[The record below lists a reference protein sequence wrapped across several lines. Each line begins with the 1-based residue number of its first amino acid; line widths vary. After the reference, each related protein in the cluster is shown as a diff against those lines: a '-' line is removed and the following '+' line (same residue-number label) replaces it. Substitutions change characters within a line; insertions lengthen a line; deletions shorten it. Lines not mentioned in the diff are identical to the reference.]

1 MPHQDKLPTFTY
13 SLIAMQQERLLIV
26 YKELYHINS
35 ILNFFLG
42 GNTTEEDPRKNNIQH
57 IIDDINIIRGKVEC
71 LNNETLEPLKS
82 QDSISS
88 NRIVFLTTFNYVKI
102 EIEDMLKV
110 VDTIYNKMRQM
121 FNESLN
127 QYIPYPSL
135 GRRYSNHSLMV
146 YLEYIF
152 RDMLTQLS
160 KPHNKTDNTTKNI
173 ILDWDYKTDF
183 NYRKFYSS
191 DIHKE
196 QIGDYNYYIDLPYSY
211 YELPYLLPSI
221 TYNIINI
228 ILKNKQNSQFNELK
242 SKVQI
247 ELKRDVVD
255 KSILV
260 NNVYDLFGH
269 KKYIE
274 DLVDDIFSDT
284 VAFYLHKEAYIYSL
298 AHQALGEGLA
308 RDFFEQNS
316 DKNSF
321 SIRPHT
327 WNFSIQKDHIILRLW
342 LLIKLSEEES
352 KKKESKKKELIN
364 TIKGFLRSL
373 IDLEQNDD
381 IENKE
386 KERRNYEDS
395 FEYIYQNNYPNFYES
410 YKNTRIYLKILYEF
424 FAQKKYHYYLKE
436 YINTYERKNTNSSNN
451 NENNSFWK
459 YQDYFNRC
467 WKERFKTLE
476 DSSGEE
482 TRHPNCFRYKL
493 HEKLLKEAKREPQDT
508 YYSLRLFKI
517 RKVFEQDQDL
527 NEALKTLQ
535 KSSLLTNQENTN
547 YPYKNFYSYGIYDF
561 INIKKVRDVN
571 SIQKQFKVYQEAFIQ
586 NQSDKINFFETRHI
600 LLRVDKDGRES
611 KINTIELNNQ
621 AGAIFQ
627 IELEKNMQN
636 PNGYENLAQSIDH
649 LETLLKDHTCN
660 NYMIFK
666 SLGPKDLIV
675 FVFNKSI
682 ENIHKL
688 STKLCQANYIRRTFT
703 SIFSSNSNSLKVE
716 RYITKRSITICSY
729 LRVKNSSK
737 LNKNSVD
744 GTIYSITGVMDKKI
758 MWNSG
763 TNLKTVNQF
772 YKKNAQNLTDF
783 HTKFEIKDT

>member
-1 MPHQDKLPTFTY
+1 
-13 SLIAMQQERLLIV
+13 
-26 YKELYHINS
+26 
-35 ILNFFLG
+35 
-42 GNTTEEDPRKNNIQH
+42 
-57 IIDDINIIRGKVEC
+57 
-71 LNNETLEPLKS
+71 
-82 QDSISS
+82 
-88 NRIVFLTTFNYVKI
+88 
-102 EIEDMLKV
+102 
-110 VDTIYNKMRQM
+110 
-121 FNESLN
+121 
-127 QYIPYPSL
+127 
-135 GRRYSNHSLMV
+135 MV
-146 YLEYIF
+146 HLEYIF

-228 ILKNKQNSQFNELK
+228 ILKNKQNSQFNRLK
-242 SKVQI
+242 SEVQI

-316 DKNSF
+316 DKKNF

-342 LLIKLSEEES
+342 LIIKLYEEES
-352 KKKESKKKELIN
+352 EEKKELIN

-386 KERRNYEDS
+386 QERRNYEDS

-459 YQDYFNRC
+459 YLSYFNKC
-467 WKERFKTLE
+467 WEERFNTLE
-476 DSSGEE
+476 DSSGKE

-493 HEKLLKEAKREPQDT
+493 HEDLLNTTNRDKKDT
-508 YYSLRLFKI
+508 YYTLRLFKI
-517 RKVFEQDQDL
+517 RKVFKENQNL
-527 NEALKTLQ
+527 NQVLNLLQ
-535 KSSLLTNQENTN
+535 QNELITNQENSG

-571 SIQKQFKVYQEAFIQ
+571 SIQKQFKVYQEAFKQ
-586 NQSDKINFFETRHI
+586 TQSDEINFFETRHI
-600 LLRVDKDGRES
+600 LMRVDKDGIKS

-621 AGAIFQ
+621 VGAIFQ
-627 IELEKNMQN
+627 IELEKNMKN

-703 SIFSSNSNSLKVE
+703 SIFSNHLDKDNLTIE
-716 RYITKRSITICSY
+716 ENITICSY
-729 LRVKNSSK
+729 LRVKNSSDQ
-737 LNKNSVD
+737 NNSID

-763 TNLKTVNQF
+763 TNLETVNQF